1 MSFPRLSL
9 GTQLVVLLLVALI
22 VAQAASFIV
31 FTDDRQAAVRAANRA
46 GLLESMAS
54 ITRVLQETPPAGR
67 AALADAAATPRI
79 RYWVSVDS
87 ATPPGPRANQLA
99 LPAMQFERMFGT
111 LREPPR
117 LTIITTD
124 RIPDDGERGPGAM
137 DDPDHHRP
145 GGMPGTP
152 GGGRPPFLGDTFDVL
167 ASVPFSDGG
176 WLNAQTRIRAE
187 PVPIP
192 WPSLISAGLM
202 AVAILLIVGLIVR
215 RATRPLAALADRVE
229 AFGRGAPSVAL
240 PESGPREVRRLTAA
254 FNLMQERLARFIADR
269 TRMLAAIGHDLRTP
283 ITSLKI
289 RTERLDDEEA
299 RDKMMATLD
308 DMQRM
313 TEATLAFAREDAA
326 AEPLRSV
333 DLNAL
338 VESLCDDLAAMGKD
352 VTFAGIDRLPY
363 PCRPTALRRAV
374 ANLVENAVR
383 YGDRARVA
391 LAATPDGPL
400 LTIDDDGPG
409 IPADRIED
417 VYQPF
422 VRIESSRNRET
433 GGAGL
438 GLSIARSIVLAHGGA
453 LSLANRKDGGLR
465 AEIRLP
471 AAVA

>member
-1 MSFPRLSL
+1 MSFSRLSL
-9 GTQLVVLLLVALI
+9 GTQLVILLLVALL

-46 GLLESMAS
+46 GLIESVAS
-54 ITRVLQETPPAGR
+54 VTRLLQEIAPGR
-67 AALADAAATPRI
+67 RGALADAASTPRI
-79 RYWVSVDS
+79 RYWVSAES
-87 ATPPGPRANQLA
+87 ATAPGPRASQLS
-99 LPAMQFERMFGT
+99 LPAMQFQRI
-111 LREPPR
+111 LPNLPEPPR
-117 LTIITTD
+117 VTIVT
-124 RIPDDGERGPGAM
+124 GAR
-137 DDPDHHRP
+137 DVEEAAPPRHRP
-145 GGMPGTP
+145 DGAPGMT
-152 GGGRPPFLGDTFDVL
+152 GGGRPPFLGDSYDVL
-167 ASVPFSDGG
+167 VSVPFTGGG

-202 AVAILLIVGLIVR
+202 AIAILAIVGLIAR
-215 RATRPLAALADRVE
+215 HATRPLAALADRVE
-229 AFGRGAPSVAL
+229 AFGRGAPSITL

-254 FNLMQERLARFIADR
+254 FNLMQERLARFISDR

-289 RTERLDDEEA
+289 RTELLDDEES

-313 TEATLAFAREDAA
+313 TEATLAFAREDAD
-326 AEPLRSV
+326 AEPLRSI

-352 VTFAGIDRLPY
+352 VAFSGVERLPY

-383 YGDRARVA
+383 YGDRARVT
-391 LAATPDGPL
+391 LAAAPDGPL
-400 LTIDDDGPG
+400 LTVDDDGPG
-409 IPADRIED
+409 IPPERIQD
-417 VYQPF
+417 VYKPF
-422 VRIESSRNRET
+422 VRLETSRSRDT

-438 GLSIARSIVLAHGGA
+438 GLSIARSIVLAHGGDLT
-453 LSLANRKDGGLR
+453 LSNRSDGGLR

-471 AAVA
+471 GAVG

>member
-1 MSFPRLSL
+1 MRWPQLSF
-9 GTQLVVLLLVALI
+9 GAQLIALLLAALV
-22 VAQAASFIV
+22 VAQASSFIV
-31 FTDDRQAAVRAANRA
+31 LTDDRQAAVRAANRA

-54 ITRVLQETPPAGR
+54 ITRVLQKTPAEDREPLAE
-67 AALADAAATPRI
+67 AASTPRI
-79 RYWVSVDS
+79 RYWVSEES
-87 ATPPGPRANQLA
+87 ATPPGPRSSQLA
-99 LPAMQFERMFGT
+99 LPALQFQRMFIQ
-111 LREPPR
+111 LREAPR
-117 LTIITTD
+117 LTVVSGDDDDERERPHRHTD
-124 RIPDDGERGPGAM
+124 GVHGP
-137 DDPDHHRP
+137 
-145 GGMPGTP
+145 PGT
-152 GGGRPPFLGDTFDVL
+152 GRPPALGDTFDVL

-192 WPSLISAGLM
+192 WPSLISSGLM
-202 AVAILLIVGLIVR
+202 AIAILLIVGLIVR
-215 RATRPLAALADRVE
+215 RATRPLAVLADRVG

-240 PESGPREVRRLTAA
+240 PETGPREVRRLTAA
-254 FNLMQERLARFIADR
+254 FNLMQDRLARFIADR

-289 RTERLDDEEA
+289 RTELLDDDEA
-299 RDKMMATLD
+299 RTRMMATLD
-308 DMQRM
+308 EMQRM
-313 TEATLAFAREDAA
+313 TESTLAFAREDADT
-326 AEPLRSV
+326 EPLRSV

-352 VTFAGIDRLPY
+352 VAFAGEARLPY

-374 ANLVENAVR
+374 GNLVENAVR

-400 LTIDDDGPG
+400 ITVDDDGTG

-417 VYQPF
+417 VYKPF
-422 VRIESSRNRET
+422 VRLETSRSRET

-438 GLSIARSIVLAHGGA
+438 GLSIARSIVLAHGGELT
-453 LSLANRKDGGLR
+453 LSNRKGGGLH

-471 AAVA
+471 APQ